1 MSFIPKH
8 LIQLCCGSLFLLFYA
23 CDDFNTPEK
32 KNNKVS
38 KKVYNGIKKNYLK
51 GKLASTIS
59 YKDSLKNGPAV
70 NYYAN
75 GSVNMEFHYK
85 NNKKE
90 GNYKWYFENGALYL
104 EGNYS
109 SGKKEGIF
117 SLYRDNGTLKSE
129 MPWSKDLPCVGL
141 KEYTPSG
148 KLKSSPTV
156 KVTEVNTAKLN
167 GKCVYHL
174 KLSNNSKNV
183 KFYESKLN
191 ENKSFDP
198 FFPQIDGK
206 KGKAALTV
214 YVPKGSYMMKT
225 ISIVAYQ
232 QATDKN
238 YYVIQKNVNVALEN
252 RY

>member
-8 LIQLCCGSLFLLFYA
+8 LIQLCCVSLLLLFYA
-23 CDDFNTPEK
+23 CDDFNRTEK
-32 KNNKVS
+32 IKNKAS
-38 KKVYNGIKKNYLK
+38 KKVYNGLKKNYIK
-51 GKLASTIS
+51 GKLASTIT

-70 NYYAN
+70 NYYSN
-75 GSVNMEFHYK
+75 GSVNMEFNYK

-90 GNYKWYFENGALYL
+90 GAYKWYFENGKVYL

-148 KLKSSPTV
+148 KLKPTPTV

-167 GKCVYHL
+167 GECRYQL
-174 KLSNNSKNV
+174 KLSNNSKRV
-183 KFYESKLN
+183 KFYESQLN
-191 ENKSFDP
+191 GNKSFDP
-198 FFPQIDGK
+198 FFPEIVGK
-206 KGKAALTV
+206 KGKATLTV
-214 YVPKGSYMMKT
+214 YIPRGSYTMKT
-225 ISIVAYQ
+225 ISVIAYQ
-232 QATDKN
+232 KATDKN
-238 YYVIQKNVNVALEN
+238 YYIIQKLINVAIEN